1 MVALRPPDLI
11 SRLRAIYFRS
21 APALGW
27 ACPGGVTI
35 GRYIAPPNAP
45 KYIGC
50 GFAPTKKGER
60 VGDMRSCQ
68 SWLHRHKADRGP
80 TLHPMTKT
88 TLHLEGASQS
98 SAQFNGNVSRSWN
111 YQREL

>member
-1 MVALRPPDLI
+1 M
-11 SRLRAIYFRS
+11 
-21 APALGW
+21 
-27 ACPGGVTI
+27 
-35 GRYIAPPNAP
+35 
-45 KYIGC
+45 IGC
-50 GFAPTKKGER
+50 HWAARTADEYEYRCAEYEYEYREAEYEKAGLLTTKILSNPKRER
-60 VGDMRSCQ
+60 GGDMRSCQ